1 MSKDMDTNKLLAPT
15 HKLFEALEVFQVATT
30 LLPSKDHYASHVKL
44 LDFTFNRAHLVNRLK
59 HSIVDWVFCKA
70 EARKIFN
77 DEYGAEE
84 DLSAATAALY
94 QAARETF
101 RPYAPQGQF
110 GELMLSAFLQ
120 HLFQAAPLLRKQKVR
135 TSDSH
140 ERFGADAMHYSNSA
154 GSHLYL
160 GESKCY
166 KSSYKFGQAFSE
178 SLKSMNTTLG
188 SFPVE
193 IKKFSV
199 GSFIEDDMKPIAEK
213 ILKNELSDLIIHP
226 TSIIIYNEI
235 SKLTGANSSEMKK
248 EIQDVIVK
256 QCGKIA
262 PETYQ
267 AIPEAAL
274 ARMTYIVMP
283 VWGLD
288 ELLEEFENAL

>member
-1 MSKDMDTNKLLAPT
+1 MDTNKLLAPT

-30 LLPSKDHYASHVKL
+30 LLPEKNHYASHIKL
-44 LDFTFNRAHLVNRLK
+44 LDFSFNKAHLVNRLK

-70 EARKIFN
+70 EARKIF
-77 DEYGAEE
+77 DEEYGAEE
-84 DLSAATAALY
+84 DLGAASAALY

-120 HLFQAAPLLRKQKVR
+120 HLFQASPLLRKQKVR

-140 ERFGADAMHYSNSA
+140 ERFGADAVHFSNCN
-154 GSHLYL
+154 GNHVFL

-166 KSSYKFGQAFSE
+166 ESSYKFGKAFAE
-178 SLKSMNTTLG
+178 SLKSMNNTLAG
-188 SFPVE
+188 FPVE
-193 IKKFSV
+193 IRKFSV
-199 GSFIEDDMKPIAEK
+199 GSFIEEEMKPIATK
-213 ILKNELSDLIIHP
+213 ILKNQLSDLVIHP
-226 TSIIIYNEI
+226 TSIIIYNET
-235 SKLTGANSSEMKK
+235 SKLSGATSTDMKK

-256 QCGKIA
+256 QCGKIDHA
-262 PETYQ
+262 TYQ
-267 AIPEAAL
+267 SIPEGVL

-288 ELLEEFENAL
+288 ELLNEFVKAL